1 MPQYTIRLNLGG
13 DLVKSLSEAERSLD
27 RINSK
32 ADRMNDSNGGSS
44 RGGWGKYRFIPR
56 AARGRV
62 DSMWD
67 LSRRLGSDSSK
78 DSFYTS
84 YNNTFKQFSRFQNE
98 FVRNAFTI
106 SGWRRNLGNFMG
118 SLESFAGAVSKT
130 APLFDIAARGLV
142 GYGLATAASAA
153 PGGII
158 YGTGSKILNS
168 AGMTEAIS
176 NRMQLNMAE
185 IGLGPDYK
193 RMYEQATEMSAQY
206 GFSRSGIMSTANVL
220 TGLGAGSRTID
231 ADMAMNLARI
241 IGKVSMISGRPYE
254 AVSTNMQQIL
264 GVSNPNMRD
273 IRELIHQAPILAKY
287 ATQEMRKMGASGQD
301 PREWLKTQENLIKVL
316 NRLDASLKAPRS
328 AEIRGQMKLNREN
341 LWLQAEEQL
350 TPFWED
356 IGYAQEQLYKMFSQ
370 KLSEFVSEYDS
381 AEMRK
386 MFDSFVNVADM
397 AVSALKSVIGII
409 GDVAGALNGN
419 EGAAVG
425 GFAGWKAGK
434 LIARAIGG
442 ARFGGVY
449 GMIAGVLLGA
459 AYDEKQENDR
469 KAYEAQVPIRNYAQ
483 RNVSNAFINEE
494 LQSYLKE
501 NNLTA
506 DSTLYAEINKKGGL
520 TDQISRD
527 YTSKFPYYTRFPHL
541 NVSDFEKG
549 GDFVKMERSWM
560 SDTTAIKNPYAS
572 PLNLWSQG
580 DVYSPG
586 ALRLPENQEVIKGIK
601 QATSDWLDSF
611 FFGKPKGGG
620 VASGDTTEIEDLTK
634 GSKSLIIN
642 FNAPLVDMPTTI
654 NGATNAESIVSRIQ
668 RDMEAMVSRAMHI
681 AINNATDMI

>member
-1 MPQYTIRLNLGG
+1 MPQYTIQLNLGG
-13 DLVKSLSEAERSLD
+13 DLVNKLSQAEKSLD

-32 ADRMNDSNGGSS
+32 ADRMNGSHGGSS
-44 RGGWGKYRFIPR
+44 RGGGGNYQFIPR

-62 DSMWD
+62 DGMWN

-78 DSFYTS
+78 DSFYAS

-98 FVRNAFTI
+98 FVRNSFTI

-142 GYGLATAASAA
+142 GYGLAAAASAA

-158 YGTGSKILNS
+158 YGMGSKILNS

-185 IGLGPDYK
+185 MGLGPDYK
-193 RMYEQATEMSAQY
+193 RMYDQATEMSAQY

-220 TGLGAGSRTID
+220 TGLGTGSRTID

-254 AVSTNMQQIL
+254 SVSTNMQQIL

-287 ATQEMRKMGASGQD
+287 ATQEMRNMGASGQD

-356 IGYAQEQLYKMFSQ
+356 VGYAQEQLYKMFSEH
-370 KLSEFVSEYDS
+370 LSSFSSNYNS
-381 AEMRK
+381 AEIK
-386 MFDSFVNVADM
+386 TMFDSFVNVAEI
-397 AVSALKSVIGII
+397 AVNALENVVGIV
-409 GDVAGALNGN
+409 GKLGSMLNGN
-419 EGAAVG
+419 EWAAAAA
-425 GFAGWKAGK
+425 FAGYKVGNLVKKGAG
-434 LIARAIGG
+434 LPVAAIITAIGMQFDHTQRMKELSEQEDVSRYNDFSSTLIRDTYLKYIQEHPG
-442 ARFGGVY
+442 FKLDDKQWNSLFERSGLNETLVSEHVPKLHYFRTHQDWNDWGGDTYKRQWERDWRSNSARMTYTHPLNAIGWDENGRPKY
-449 GMIAGVLLGA
+449 GDLRNN
-459 AYDEKQENDR
+459 DELRALVKII
-469 KAYEAQVPIRNYAQ
+469 YEAFDSIRTGG
-483 RNVSNAFINEE
+483 
-494 LQSYLKE
+494 K
-501 NNLTA
+501 
-506 DSTLYAEINKKGGL
+506 ST
-520 TDQISRD
+520 
-527 YTSKFPYYTRFPHL
+527 
-541 NVSDFEKG
+541 
-549 GDFVKMERSWM
+549 
-560 SDTTAIKNPYAS
+560 
-572 PLNLWSQG
+572 
-580 DVYSPG
+580 
-586 ALRLPENQEVIKGIK
+586 
-601 QATSDWLDSF
+601 
-611 FFGKPKGGG
+611 KGGG

-681 AINNATDMI
+681 AINNATDTL

>member
-32 ADRMNDSNGGSS
+32 ADRMNGS
-44 RGGWGKYRFIPR
+44 RGGSGGGSLRGNYQFIPR

-62 DSMWD
+62 DGMWN

-78 DSFYTS
+78 DSFYAS
-84 YNNTFKQFSRFQNE
+84 YNNTFKQFRRFQNE
-98 FVRNAFTI
+98 FVRNSFTI

-118 SLESFAGAVSKT
+118 SLESFAGAVAKT
-130 APLFDIAARGLV
+130 TPLFDIAARGLV
-142 GYGLATAASAA
+142 GYGLATAASAV

-185 IGLGPDYK
+185 MGLGPDYK
-193 RMYEQATEMSAQY
+193 RMYEQATQMSAQY

-220 TGLGAGSRTID
+220 TGLGTGSRTID

-287 ATQEMRKMGASGQD
+287 ATQEMRKMGVSGED

-328 AEIRGQMKLNREN
+328 SEIRGKMQLNREN

-356 IGYAQEQLYKMFSQ
+356 VGYAQEQLYKMFSEH
-370 KLSEFVSEYDS
+370 LSSFASKYNS
-381 AEMRK
+381 AEIK
-386 MFDSFVNVADM
+386 TLFDSFVNVAEI
-397 AVSALKSVIGII
+397 AVNALENIVGIV
-409 GDVAGALNGN
+409 GKLGGMLNGN
-419 EGAAVG
+419 EWAAAAA
-425 GFAGWKAGK
+425 FAGYKVGNLVKKGTGLPVAAIMAGIGMQFDHTQRMKGLSQQEDVLRYNDLSSTLIRDVYVKYKQEHPDFNLDDKQWKSLFESSGVNEK
-434 LIARAIGG
+434 LVSEYVPNLSYFKFHQDWNDWGDDTYKRQWERDWRGDSTRMTYTHPLNAIGWDENG
-442 ARFGGVY
+442 RPKY
-449 GMIAGVLLGA
+449 GDLSKN
-459 AYDEKQENDR
+459 DELRPLVKVI
-469 KAYEAQVPIRNYAQ
+469 YEAFDSIR
-483 RNVSNAFINEE
+483 
-494 LQSYLKE
+494 
-501 NNLTA
+501 
-506 DSTLYAEINKKGGL
+506 KGGK
-520 TDQISRD
+520 SS
-527 YTSKFPYYTRFPHL
+527 TSG
-541 NVSDFEKG
+541 S
-549 GDFVKMERSWM
+549 
-560 SDTTAIKNPYAS
+560 
-572 PLNLWSQG
+572 
-580 DVYSPG
+580 
-586 ALRLPENQEVIKGIK
+586 
-601 QATSDWLDSF
+601 
-611 FFGKPKGGG
+611 G
-620 VASGDTTEIEDLTK
+620 VATGDTSEIEDLTK